1 MKALFLFKT
10 DKKNLIINGF
20 SSFYLNLTQNKSDLK
35 NTFFYIAF
43 LLLSVTFLVA
53 QENKKIIIE
62 NSDFVDMN
70 QTEIPGAIVFTG
82 NVRII
87 HNGVKM
93 FCNKAYHFKDENYIK
108 AFGNVQMNQGD
119 TITMNS
125 RYAEYNGDKELAF
138 ATGDVVLRSPESIL
152 TTDTVYFDKKNQVAS
167 YNTYGTIRN
176 KENTLTS
183 KSGRYYV
190 DQKKYKFTTAVTVK
204 NPESTIKTNNLDYY
218 ENSGHAYVFGP
229 STITSK
235 ENVIYTENG
244 FYDTT
249 NDIGKLSKNSK
260 ITLDNKIIEGD
271 DLYYDKK
278 KNFSRGINNVKITDT
293 INKVIATGHY
303 AELYRNAATKKDS
316 MILTKR
322 ALVKTLVEK
331 DTMYMHGK
339 KIIVSGPQDDRVI
352 RAFNNVRFYKTDMS
366 GKCDS
371 LHSNN
376 KTQLTKLI
384 GKPILWNNENQMT
397 GDVMHLIG
405 NNKTQKLDSLK
416 VLNNAFII
424 QKDSLSKNG
433 YNQIK
438 GQNLYG
444 KFVDSKLKE
453 VDVVK
458 NAEVIYYMY
467 NDANEFIGINK
478 TLCSKINLELEENK
492 INSITFFTKTDS
504 NIYPEKEFPENARKL
519 KGFLWR
525 GDERILSKDDI
536 FPAEEIALDDKI
548 QIEAKKKAIEADIP
562 MKILPETLDFDEN
575 KKAEEKK
582 TAKKLEV
589 KKKTL
594 IKQ

>member
-1 MKALFLFKT
+1 M
-10 DKKNLIINGF
+10 
-20 SSFYLNLTQNKSDLK
+20 K
-35 NTFFYIAF
+35 NTFLYIAF
-43 LLLSVTFLVA
+43 LLLTITFSTA
-53 QENKKIIIE
+53 QEKKKIIIE

-87 HNGVKM
+87 HNGVRM
-93 FCNKAYHFKDENYIK
+93 VCNKAYHFKDENYVK

-125 RYAEYNGDKELAF
+125 RYAEYNGDKEFAF
-138 ATGDVVLRSPESIL
+138 ATGDVVMRSPESTL
-152 TTDTVYFDKKNQVAS
+152 TTDTVYFDKKNQEAF

-176 KENTLTS
+176 KENTLRS

-190 DQKKYKFTTAVTVK
+190 DQKKYKFTTAVTVT

-229 STITSK
+229 STIISK

-271 DLYYDKK
+271 DLYYDRK
-278 KNFSRGINNVKITDT
+278 KNYSRGINNVKITDT

-331 DTMYMHGK
+331 DTLFMHGK
-339 KIIVSGPQDDRVI
+339 KIIVSGPPTDRVI

-371 LHSNN
+371 LHSSTKNEL
-376 KTQLTKLI
+376 TQLI
-384 GKPILWNNENQMT
+384 GKPVLWNNENQMT
-397 GDVMHLIG
+397 GNVMHLIG
-405 NNKTQKLDSLK
+405 NNETEKLDSLK

-433 YNQIK
+433 FNQMK
-438 GQNLYG
+438 GQNLFG
-444 KFVDSKLKE
+444 RFEENKLKE
-453 VDVVK
+453 VDIIK
-458 NAEVIYYMY
+458 NAESIYYIY
-467 NDANEFIGINK
+467 NDKNEFVGIRK
-478 TLCSKINLELEENK
+478 SVCSRINLEMNENK
-492 INSITFFTKTDS
+492 IETMTGFNNTES
-504 NIYPEKEFPENARKL
+504 NIYPDNEFPENARKL
-519 KGFLWR
+519 RGFAWR
-525 GDERILSKDDI
+525 GDERILSKENI
-536 FPAEEIALDDKI
+536 FPEEELAIDAKV
-548 QIEAKKKAIEADIP
+548 QIDAQKKAIESDKP
-562 MKILPETLDFDEN
+562 MEIQKETLEYDEKN
-575 KKAEEKK
+575 PKPKDK
-582 TAKKLEV
+582 TVKKL
-589 KKKTL
+589 
-594 IKQ
+594 